1 MLIIPDEV
9 KALFKRDDIFK
20 NFHVHF
26 PNGEYTDLNN
36 DDVVTESVSF
46 TESLCSQ
53 QAFRFGLTEA
63 SELKFTAVGIPNIR
77 GVTIEA
83 AIEINVEELGAA
95 WISAHAPTGNE
106 DFLDPQTCTYSGES
120 YYRIPYGRFIVD
132 TCPRNHESMWKR
144 EVTAYT
150 ERLDS
155 DNLANPFQTNFLN
168 TFFVETPTYKAN
180 LKPIVYSCLYKDNPD
195 ALLSMGYTSTL
206 LSRSSYQLNVS
217 KTLTLKTAGGTS
229 KTITFESSYW
239 ESSVSRIGRDL
250 EKCLIKVN
258 WTNPYST
265 DTIGRAVEILT
276 TYGIDAAQSGYSSLA
291 EIASVG
297 TQGISGSFSDLPI
310 TVVSGGVAYNAPNR
324 TNIPTGIKLIYPYIE
339 GESRLVLCAVT
350 STFIINETDSQTET
364 IRYSAPRFEL
374 LTDSDVSE
382 LGTQAVSFNSTLQTD
397 RKYDDGTVYKS
408 YSFANAFSISGLVAG
423 FLELQCRFGS
433 PARTGGMEITGLDN
447 TNPISIIPSEY
458 SSLWYDETVI
468 SPIGYVEVEFKDE
481 SGSEQDITVQIGTGS
496 SVYDLRDNEVIANIV
511 FSISQA
517 EAESGVTIESKI
529 IEFLNSVFTPN
540 IPDLTFVPIELEK
553 KGLPYLEA
561 GDAIEIETEDGQ
573 IVPSFILRQTITGI
587 QYLSADVES
596 SNGEAMEMIE
606 T

>member
-1 MLIIPDEV
+1 MLNIPDEV
-9 KALFKRDDIFK
+9 KALFKRDDIAK

-26 PNGEYTDLNN
+26 PNGENADLNN

-53 QAFRFGLTEA
+53 QTFRFGLTEA
-63 SELKFTAVGIPNIR
+63 SALKFICVNVPNIR

-95 WISAHAPTGNE
+95 WISAHAPTGTE
-106 DFLDPQTCTYSGES
+106 EYLDPQVCAYSGES
-120 YYRIPYGRFIVD
+120 YFRIPLGRFIVD

-144 EVTAYT
+144 EITAYT

-168 TFFVETPTYKAN
+168 TFFINTPTYKAN
-180 LKPIVYSCLYKDNPD
+180 LKPIVYSCIYKDNPD
-195 ALLSMGYTSTL
+195 VLLSMGYTSTS
-206 LSRSSYQLNVS
+206 LSRSSYQLNLS
-217 KTLTLKTAGGTS
+217 QTLTLKTADGTS
-229 KTITFESSYW
+229 KTIVFQTSYW
-239 ESSVSRIGRDL
+239 ESTVGRMGNDL

-276 TYGIDAAQSGYSSLA
+276 DYGIDAEQSGYSSLA

-324 TNIPTGIKLIYPYIE
+324 TNIPTGIRLIYPYIE
-339 GESRLVLCAVT
+339 AEGSLKLCAVT
-350 STFIINETDSQTET
+350 NTFIINETDSQSET
-364 IRYSAPRFEL
+364 IYYSAPRFDL

-382 LGTQAVSFNSTLQTD
+382 LGTQSVSFDSTLQTS
-397 RKYDDGTVYKS
+397 RKYDDGTVYKA
-408 YSFANAFSISGLVAG
+408 YSFANAFSVSGLVAG
-423 FLELQCRFGS
+423 YLELQCRFGS
-433 PARTGGMEITGLDN
+433 PARTGGIEITGLDN
-447 TNPISIIPSEY
+447 TNPISIDPSEY
-458 SSLWYDETVI
+458 SSLWYDETTI
-468 SPIGYVEVEFKDE
+468 SPIGYVEIKFKDE
-481 SGSEQDITVQIGTGS
+481 SGKDQDITIQIGAGS
-496 SVYDLRDNEVIANIV
+496 SVYDLRNNEVLSSLMFTV
-511 FSISQA
+511 SQA
-517 EAESGVTIESKI
+517 EAESGVTIESKLI
-529 IEFLNSVFTPN
+529 DFLNSVFTPN

-561 GDAIEIETEDGQ
+561 GDAIEVETEDSQ
-573 IVPSFILRQTITGI
+573 IVPSFILRQTIKGI
-587 QYLSADVES
+587 QFLEADVES

-606 T
+606 